1 MNPMGAPISIRLR
14 AASPGLLALPWLD
27 PLGTWPEDAADF
39 RDLNVGPSRHLV
51 RFVEA
56 DYVLYALKELP
67 TRTAD
72 KEYRVLRD
80 LEVRELP
87 AVRPVGLVD
96 QPDTGNSIL
105 VTEYLE
111 HSWQF
116 RRLFRRL
123 PRELVKHRERLLD
136 AIAGLLVDLHRE
148 GVFWGDCS
156 LANTLFKRD
165 GQLLQAFLVD
175 AETSEVHAALSNGQ
189 RAHDLDILVENVSGD
204 LVDVSMELGESGER
218 IDEDL
223 AAAESIADRYRAL
236 WEELTHTETFGT
248 GERYKVEARVR
259 RLNELGFAID
269 ELALEPATEDRSTLR
284 LKVAVANRRFHA
296 QELRR
301 LTGLEVGEG
310 QAAILLND
318 LRAYQ
323 ARLGVERPEAA
334 ASDVVAGVRWRT
346 DVFEPGMAR
355 AAAALGDVAD
365 PIQAY
370 CDLLEVRWL
379 LSEGQGHDVG
389 QDAAL
394 AALAARQ
401 APSESAAQMVV
412 AETATA
418 SFPDRGLRGPRCRR
432 SGSAA
437 GSGRWTRPPGPP
449 GPGERP
455 DLDDSGPRQ
464 ADDLGADQRRP
475 QPRVG
480 AAEPVGDLAED
491 LLGDE
496 LAQHGRG
503 VLVADGRADQRQ
515 QRALVG
521 GVVPDRQE
529 QLDHPLA
536 RLARVLGQDG
546 HQLLDRVHREL
557 DGGHEQGLLGAEVV
571 VDQGRVDAGQVG
583 HPADGGVL
591 VAVLGE
597 GAPGGVKDRLPG
609 PRDPGPPAGPCHRF
623 ALPELSNR

>member
-1 MNPMGAPISIRLR
+1 MAAMTAPISIRLR

-27 PLGTWPEDAADF
+27 PLEKWPEDSADF

-56 DYVLYALKELP
+56 GYILYALKELP
-67 TRTAD
+67 TRIAD
-72 KEYRVLRD
+72 KEYRVLRE

-175 AETSEVHAALSNGQ
+175 AETSEVHATLSNGQ

-236 WEELTHTETFGT
+236 WEELTHTETFGND
-248 GERYKVEARVR
+248 ERYKVEARVR

-269 ELALEPATEDRSTLR
+269 ELELEPATADRSRLR

-310 QAAILLND
+310 
-318 LRAYQ
+318 
-323 ARLGVERPEAA
+323 
-334 ASDVVAGVRWRT
+334 
-346 DVFEPGMAR
+346 
-355 AAAALGDVAD
+355 
-365 PIQAY
+365 
-370 CDLLEVRWL
+370 
-379 LSEGQGHDVG
+379 
-389 QDAAL
+389 
-394 AALAARQ
+394 
-401 APSESAAQMVV
+401 
-412 AETATA
+412 
-418 SFPDRGLRGPRCRR
+418 
-432 SGSAA
+432 
-437 GSGRWTRPPGPP
+437 RPPSCSTTCAPIRRGWPS
-449 GPGERP
+449 
-455 DLDDSGPRQ
+455 SGPRPRPTRSWP
-464 ADDLGADQRRP
+464 ASAGAPTCSSPAWPRRP
-475 QPRVG
+475 PPSATWPTRSRPT
-480 AAEPVGDLAED
+480 ATCW
-491 LLGDE
+491 
-496 LAQHGRG
+496 RS
-503 VLVADGRADQRQ
+503 
-515 QRALVG
+515 
-521 GVVPDRQE
+521 
-529 QLDHPLA
+529 
-536 RLARVLGQDG
+536 
-546 HQLLDRVHREL
+546 
-557 DGGHEQGLLGAEVV
+557 
-571 VDQGRVDAGQVG
+571 AGCSPSG
-583 HPADGGVL
+583 
-591 VAVLGE
+591 
-597 GAPGGVKDRLPG
+597 PG
-609 PRDPGPPAGPCHRF
+609 PRRRRGGRAGRPGGPAGPVGVGRPDGGGRDVHGQ
-623 ALPELSNR
+623 LPPGRTLGAASSPVR

>member
-1 MNPMGAPISIRLR
+1 MASPISIRLR
-14 AASPGLLALPWLD
+14 AASPGLIALPWLD
-27 PLGTWPEDAADF
+27 PLAEWPEDTVPF
-39 RDLNVGPSRHLV
+39 RNLNVGPSRHLV

-67 TRTAD
+67 TRIAD
-72 KEYRVLRD
+72 REYQVLRN
-80 LEVRELP
+80 LESRELP
-87 AVRPVGLVD
+87 AVRPGGLVEP
-96 QPDTGNSIL
+96 PDTGNSIL

-148 GVFWGDCS
+148 GVYWGDCS
-156 LANTLFKRD
+156 LSNTLFKRD

-175 AETSEVHAALSNGQ
+175 AETSEVHPVLSNGQ

-236 WEELTHTETFGT
+236 WEELTHEETFGT

-269 ELALEPATEDRSTLR
+269 ELALEPATADRSTLR

-296 QELRR
+296 RELQR

-310 QAAILLND
+310 QATILLND

-323 ARLGVERPEAA
+323 SRMAVERPGTVPNDVAA
-334 ASDVVAGVRWRT
+334 GFRWRT
-346 DVFEPGMAR
+346 DVFEPGMVR

-379 LSEGQGHDVG
+379 LSERKGQDVG
-389 QDAAL
+389 EEAAL
-394 AALAARQ
+394 AAMAARQ

-412 AETATA
+412 AEAATA
-418 SFPDRGLRGPRCRR
+418 SFP
-432 SGSAA
+432 
-437 GSGRWTRPPGPP
+437 
-449 GPGERP
+449 
-455 DLDDSGPRQ
+455 
-464 ADDLGADQRRP
+464 
-475 QPRVG
+475 
-480 AAEPVGDLAED
+480 
-491 LLGDE
+491 
-496 LAQHGRG
+496 
-503 VLVADGRADQRQ
+503 
-515 QRALVG
+515 
-521 GVVPDRQE
+521 
-529 QLDHPLA
+529 
-536 RLARVLGQDG
+536 
-546 HQLLDRVHREL
+546 
-557 DGGHEQGLLGAEVV
+557 
-571 VDQGRVDAGQVG
+571 QVG
-583 HPADGGVL
+583 
-591 VAVLGE
+591 
-597 GAPGGVKDRLPG
+597 
-609 PRDPGPPAGPCHRF
+609 
-623 ALPELSNR
+623 S

>member
-1 MNPMGAPISIRLR
+1 MADMAAPISIRLR

-27 PLGTWPEDAADF
+27 PLDTWAGDAANF

-67 TRTAD
+67 TRIAD

-87 AVRPVGLVD
+87 ALRPFVLLPP
-96 QPDTGNSIL
+96 PDTGNSIL

-323 ARLGVERPEAA
+323 ARLAVERPEAT
-334 ASDVVAGVRWRT
+334 ASDVVAGFRWRT

-418 SFPDRGLRGPRCRR
+418 SFP
-432 SGSAA
+432 
-437 GSGRWTRPPGPP
+437 
-449 GPGERP
+449 
-455 DLDDSGPRQ
+455 
-464 ADDLGADQRRP
+464 
-475 QPRVG
+475 
-480 AAEPVGDLAED
+480 PVG
-491 LLGDE
+491 G
-496 LAQHGRG
+496 
-503 VLVADGRADQRQ
+503 
-515 QRALVG
+515 
-521 GVVPDRQE
+521 
-529 QLDHPLA
+529 
-536 RLARVLGQDG
+536 
-546 HQLLDRVHREL
+546 
-557 DGGHEQGLLGAEVV
+557 
-571 VDQGRVDAGQVG
+571 
-583 HPADGGVL
+583 
-591 VAVLGE
+591 
-597 GAPGGVKDRLPG
+597 
-609 PRDPGPPAGPCHRF
+609 
-623 ALPELSNR
+623 